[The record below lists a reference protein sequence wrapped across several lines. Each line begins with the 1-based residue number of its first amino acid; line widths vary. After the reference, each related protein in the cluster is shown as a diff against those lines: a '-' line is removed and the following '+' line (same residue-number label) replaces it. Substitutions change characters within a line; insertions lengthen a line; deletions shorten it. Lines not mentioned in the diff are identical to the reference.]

1 MFASDF
7 HGRAISL
14 TGELA
19 MDADGR
25 FLAIRFDDRCD
36 LGAYGAAFGSFIAT
50 RNITITI
57 GGVYRVPALYAR
69 TRLAYTNTVPVSA
82 YRGAGRPDIAYAIE
96 RLVDYA
102 AHEHGFDPIA
112 LRRRNFIPRDAMPY
126 KTANAGAYDS
136 GDFEAVM
143 DDALQRADWSGF
155 PRTAGGRCAL
165 GQAARHR
172 HRDLSRSGRRR
183 RRPQGP
189 GRGRVRRQM
198 AA

>member
-1 MFASDF
+1 MSDF

-19 MDADGR
+19 HGR
-25 FLAIRFDDRCD
+25 RRQLPRDPLRRPLPISAPTAR
-36 LGAYGAAFGSFIAT
+36 AFGSFIAT

-57 GGVYRVPALYAR
+57 GGVYRIPAIYAR

-102 AHEHGFDPIA
+102 AHEHGFDPIE

-126 KTANAGAYDS
+126 KTANAGTYDS

-155 PRTAGGRCAL
+155 RERREAAAAR

-183 RRPQGP
+183 RRAQGP
-189 GRGRVRRQM
+189 GGGRVRRPT